1 MNAEDKKKFKDI
13 GKEIADTFSK
23 IKNVIKEMFSYQSY
37 NEAYKELNDL
47 LTVFTLWEKTFKK
60 TGTLDFITPKELLDI
75 YYKIEDI
82 KDRYLYNSS
91 IGNEGELSDCL
102 SIWMWN
108 LMVLRKDIIDIE
120 IANVKKCN
128 TEKYRIK
135 TLAERAF
142 LLYHYIMRQ

>member
-1 MNAEDKKKFKDI
+1 MNAEDKKKIKDI
-13 GKEIADTFSK
+13 GKEIADTFFK
-23 IKNVIKEMFSYQSY
+23 IKNVIKEMCSYQSY
-37 NEAYKELNDL
+37 NEAYEELNDL

-91 IGNEGELSDCL
+91 IGNEGELSDYL

-128 TEKYRIK
+128 TEKI
-135 TLAERAF
+135 
-142 LLYHYIMRQ
+142 

>member
-37 NEAYKELNDL
+37 NEAYKELNYL

-75 YYKIEDI
+75 YHEIEDI

-91 IGNEGELSDCL
+91 IGNEGELSDYL

-120 IANVKKCN
+120 KADIKKS
-128 TEKYRIK
+128 
-135 TLAERAF
+135 AS
-142 LLYHYIMRQ
+142 

>member
-1 MNAEDKKKFKDI
+1 MNAGDKKKIKDI

-37 NEAYKELNDL
+37 NEAYKELNYL

-75 YYKIEDI
+75 YHEIEDI

-120 IANVKKCN
+120 IADIKKS
-128 TEKYRIK
+128 
-135 TLAERAF
+135 AS
-142 LLYHYIMRQ
+142 

>member
-1 MNAEDKKKFKDI
+1 MNAEDKKKIKDI
-13 GKEIADTFSK
+13 GKEIADTFFK
-23 IKNVIKEMFSYQSY
+23 IKNVLKEMCSYQSY
-37 NEAYKELNDL
+37 NEAYEELNDL
-47 LTVFTLWEKTFKK
+47 LTVFTLWEKNFKK

-91 IGNEGELSDCL
+91 IGNEGELSDYL

-128 TEKYRIK
+128 TEKI
-135 TLAERAF
+135 
-142 LLYHYIMRQ
+142 

>member
-1 MNAEDKKKFKDI
+1 MNAEDKKKIKDI

-37 NEAYKELNDL
+37 NEAYKELNYL
-47 LTVFTLWEKTFKK
+47 LTVFTLWEKNFEK
-60 TGTLDFITPKELLDI
+60 TGTLDFITPKEILDI
-75 YYKIEDI
+75 YYEIEDI

-108 LMVLRKDIIDIE
+108 LMVLRKDTIDIE

-128 TEKYRIK
+128 TEKI
-135 TLAERAF
+135 
-142 LLYHYIMRQ
+142 

>member
-1 MNAEDKKKFKDI
+1 MNAEDKKKIKDI

-37 NEAYKELNDL
+37 NEAYKELNYL
-47 LTVFTLWEKTFKK
+47 LTVFTLWEKNFEK

-75 YYKIEDI
+75 YYEIEDI

-108 LMVLRKDIIDIE
+108 LMVLRKDTIDIE

-128 TEKYRIK
+128 TEKI
-135 TLAERAF
+135 
-142 LLYHYIMRQ
+142 

>member
-1 MNAEDKKKFKDI
+1 MNAGDKKKIKDI

-37 NEAYKELNDL
+37 NEAYKGLNYL

-75 YYKIEDI
+75 YHEIEDI

-91 IGNEGELSDCL
+91 IGNEGELSDYL

-120 IANVKKCN
+120 IADIKKS
-128 TEKYRIK
+128 
-135 TLAERAF
+135 AS
-142 LLYHYIMRQ
+142 

>member
-1 MNAEDKKKFKDI
+1 MNAEDKKKIKDI

-37 NEAYKELNDL
+37 NEAYKELNYL

-75 YYKIEDI
+75 YHEIEDI

-91 IGNEGELSDCL
+91 IGNEGELSDYL

-120 IANVKKCN
+120 IADIKKS
-128 TEKYRIK
+128 
-135 TLAERAF
+135 AS
-142 LLYHYIMRQ
+142 

>member
-1 MNAEDKKKFKDI
+1 MNAEDKKKIKDI
-13 GKEIADTFSK
+13 GKEIADTFFK
-23 IKNVIKEMFSYQSY
+23 IKNVIKEMCSYKSY
-37 NEAYKELNDL
+37 NKDYKELNDL

-75 YYKIEDI
+75 YYEIEDI

-91 IGNEGELSDCL
+91 IGNEGELSDYL

-128 TEKYRIK
+128 IEKI
-135 TLAERAF
+135 
-142 LLYHYIMRQ
+142 

>member
-1 MNAEDKKKFKDI
+1 ME
-13 GKEIADTFSK
+13 K
-23 IKNVIKEMFSYQSY
+23 I
-37 NEAYKELNDL
+37 L
-47 LTVFTLWEKTFKK
+47 KK

-91 IGNEGELSDCL
+91 IGNEGELSDYL

-120 IANVKKCN
+120 IADIKKS
-128 TEKYRIK
+128 
-135 TLAERAF
+135 AS
-142 LLYHYIMRQ
+142 

>member
-1 MNAEDKKKFKDI
+1 MNAGDKKKIKDI

-37 NEAYKELNDL
+37 NEAYKELNYL
-47 LTVFTLWEKTFKK
+47 LTVFTFWEKTFKK

-91 IGNEGELSDCL
+91 IGNEGELSDYL

-120 IANVKKCN
+120 IADIKKS
-128 TEKYRIK
+128 
-135 TLAERAF
+135 AS
-142 LLYHYIMRQ
+142 

>member
-1 MNAEDKKKFKDI
+1 M
-13 GKEIADTFSK
+13 
-23 IKNVIKEMFSYQSY
+23 
-37 NEAYKELNDL
+37 
-47 LTVFTLWEKTFKK
+47 LTVFTLLEKILKK

-91 IGNEGELSDCL
+91 IGNEGELSDYL

-120 IANVKKCN
+120 IADIKKS
-128 TEKYRIK
+128 
-135 TLAERAF
+135 AS
-142 LLYHYIMRQ
+142 

>member
-1 MNAEDKKKFKDI
+1 MNAEDKKKIKDI
-13 GKEIADTFSK
+13 GKEIADTFFK
-23 IKNVIKEMFSYQSY
+23 IKNVIKEMCSYQSY
-37 NEAYKELNDL
+37 NEAYEELNDL

-75 YYKIEDI
+75 YHEIEDI

-91 IGNEGELSDCL
+91 IGNEGELSDYL

-128 TEKYRIK
+128 TEKI
-135 TLAERAF
+135 
-142 LLYHYIMRQ
+142 

>member
-13 GKEIADTFSK
+13 GKEIVDTFSK
-23 IKNVIKEMFSYQSY
+23 IKNVIKEMCSYQSY

-82 KDRYLYNSS
+82 KDRYLYNGS
-91 IGNEGELSDCL
+91 IGNEGELSDYL

-128 TEKYRIK
+128 TEKI
-135 TLAERAF
+135 
-142 LLYHYIMRQ
+142 

>member
-1 MNAEDKKKFKDI
+1 M
-13 GKEIADTFSK
+13 GKNF
-23 IKNVIKEMFSYQSY
+23 
-37 NEAYKELNDL
+37 
-47 LTVFTLWEKTFKK
+47 EKT
-60 TGTLDFITPKELLDI
+60 GILDFITPKELLDI
-75 YYKIEDI
+75 YYEIEDI

-128 TEKYRIK
+128 TEKI
-135 TLAERAF
+135 
-142 LLYHYIMRQ
+142 

>member
-37 NEAYKELNDL
+37 NEAYKELNYL

-75 YYKIEDI
+75 YYKIE
-82 KDRYLYNSS
+82 DRYLYNSS

-120 IANVKKCN
+120 IADIKKVHHR
-128 TEKYRIK
+128 KI
-135 TLAERAF
+135 
-142 LLYHYIMRQ
+142 

>member
-1 MNAEDKKKFKDI
+1 MNAGDKKKIKDI

-37 NEAYKELNDL
+37 NEAYKELNYL

-120 IANVKKCN
+120 IADIKKS
-128 TEKYRIK
+128 
-135 TLAERAF
+135 AS
-142 LLYHYIMRQ
+142 

>member
-13 GKEIADTFSK
+13 GKETADTFFK
-23 IKNVIKEMFSYQSY
+23 IKNVIKEMCSYQSY
-37 NEAYKELNDL
+37 NKAYEELNDL
-47 LTVFTLWEKTFKK
+47 LTVFTLWEKNFEK
-60 TGTLDFITPKELLDI
+60 TGTLDFITPKELLNI
-75 YYKIEDI
+75 YYEIEDI

-91 IGNEGELSDCL
+91 IGNEGELSDYL

-128 TEKYRIK
+128 TEKI
-135 TLAERAF
+135 
-142 LLYHYIMRQ
+142 

>member
-1 MNAEDKKKFKDI
+1 MNAEDKKKIKDI

-37 NEAYKELNDL
+37 NEAYKELNYL
-47 LTVFTLWEKTFKK
+47 LTVFTLWEKNFEK

-75 YYKIEDI
+75 YYEIEDI

-91 IGNEGELSDCL
+91 IGNEGELPDCL

-108 LMVLRKDIIDIE
+108 LMVLRKDTIDIE

-128 TEKYRIK
+128 TEKI
-135 TLAERAF
+135 
-142 LLYHYIMRQ
+142 

>member
-23 IKNVIKEMFSYQSY
+23 IKNVIKEMCSYQSY
-37 NEAYKELNDL
+37 NEAYKELNYL

-75 YYKIEDI
+75 YYKIEDS

-91 IGNEGELSDCL
+91 IGNEGELSDYL

-120 IANVKKCN
+120 IADIKKS
-128 TEKYRIK
+128 
-135 TLAERAF
+135 AS
-142 LLYHYIMRQ
+142 

>member
-1 MNAEDKKKFKDI
+1 MNAEDKKKIKDI
-13 GKEIADTFSK
+13 GKEIADNFSK

-37 NEAYKELNDL
+37 NEAYKELNYL
-47 LTVFTLWEKTFKK
+47 LTVFTLWEKNFEK

-75 YYKIEDI
+75 YYEIEDI

-108 LMVLRKDIIDIE
+108 LMVLRKDTIDIE

-128 TEKYRIK
+128 TEKI
-135 TLAERAF
+135 
-142 LLYHYIMRQ
+142 

>member
-1 MNAEDKKKFKDI
+1 MNVEDKKKFKDI
-13 GKEIADTFSK
+13 GKEIADTFFK
-23 IKNVIKEMFSYQSY
+23 IKNVIKEMCSYQSY
-37 NEAYKELNDL
+37 NEAYEELNDL
-47 LTVFTLWEKTFKK
+47 LTVFTLWEKNFKK

-91 IGNEGELSDCL
+91 IGNEGELSDYL

-128 TEKYRIK
+128 TEKI
-135 TLAERAF
+135 
-142 LLYHYIMRQ
+142 